1 MYKRAYRLCLLL
13 VVLLGSATVETRGQT
28 LESQTSHETVQGI
41 RFTGKVVD
49 TDGEPV
55 PGAGVVCNEKNSVG
69 TTADLDGATSPCM
82 SASTEDTAWDLN
94 LSESSTATEPVILLK

>member
-28 LESQTSHETVQGI
+28 LDQTSHETVQGI

-69 TTADLDGATSPCM
+69 TTADLDGKFSVTLPP
-82 SASTEDTAWDLN
+82 SARSVTF
-94 LSESSTATEPVILLK
+94 SSIGMKNVTVMITHG